1 MPFQEPTNDP
11 KRAGRDTGM
20 RALSR
25 DTKLKI
31 GASVAALAVLAG
43 GLALRGRRPSGNH
56 RPQVATS
63 DRGAAAAAAE
73 VPRPPRAAKV
83 SYATGKTEESQGEY
97 KAAAQ
102 DYAAAARKGD
112 ARGLKKLVAM
122 TRAPKCEARSEAA
135 DALGTFRSKKATAA
149 LKRLSRA
156 RFKDESRSPGIFS
169 CSSHR
174 AAQKALEKQRGRS

>member
-1 MPFQEPTNDP
+1 MPFQGFTNDP

-20 RALSR
+20 GALSR

-43 GLALRGRRPSGNH
+43 GLALRGRRPPAERRASIG
-56 RPQVATS
+56 TS
-63 DRGAAAAAAE
+63 DRGAAPPAE
-73 VPRPPRAAKV
+73 LPRPSRAAKV
-83 SYATGKTEESQGEY
+83 SYSTGKTEESQGEY

-135 DALGTFRSKKATAA
+135 DALGTFRSRKATAA

-169 CSSHR
+169 CSSRR
-174 AAQKALEKQRGRS
+174 AARKALEEQRGRS

>member
-43 GLALRGRRPSGNH
+43 GLALRGRRPPANH
-56 RPQVATS
+56 RPQVGTS
-63 DRGAAAAAAE
+63 DHGAAPAAE
-73 VPRPPRAAKV
+73 LPRPARAAKV